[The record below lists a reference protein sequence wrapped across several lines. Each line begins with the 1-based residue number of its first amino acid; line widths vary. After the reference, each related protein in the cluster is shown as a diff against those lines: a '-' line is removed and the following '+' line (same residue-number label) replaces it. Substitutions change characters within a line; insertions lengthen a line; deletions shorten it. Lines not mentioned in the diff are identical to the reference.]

1 MVDQPKVDRNKLI
14 GLIKELLKEATMA
27 YTYKNSRGNVYYLHS
42 RVTKLKNG
50 QKSTIYFFA
59 KEQKEGK
66 IDALPTGYKVAET
79 ANGLPVLKK
88 VR

>member
-1 MVDQPKVDRNKLI
+1 
-14 GLIKELLKEATMA
+14 MA
-27 YTYKNSRGNVYYLHS
+27 YTYKNSRGNVYFLHS